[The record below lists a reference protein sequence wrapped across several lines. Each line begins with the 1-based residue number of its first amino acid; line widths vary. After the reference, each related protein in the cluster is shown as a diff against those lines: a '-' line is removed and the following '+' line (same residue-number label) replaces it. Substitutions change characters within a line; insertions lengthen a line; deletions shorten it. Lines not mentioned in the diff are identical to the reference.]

1 MTGNGP
7 PPAVEPPAIDIVR
20 LDAPDDQGAIPL
32 ETGPAPDHLSTGF
45 PPVENWFS
53 FGGRTMV
60 RNVSGAT
67 LTPFLPDGDEASGA
81 AVVIAAGGGYLIE
94 SMETEAWAQARWLA
108 ARGVAAFV
116 LKYRLQPTPVD
127 DSEFRTAL
135 IARFAAAAANAASM
149 TPSDVPPFM
158 IDDAAAAM
166 RLVRE
171 RAAAWSVDP
180 RRIGYLGFS
189 AGAMIGL
196 ALAERDGKDAAPAF
210 LAAIYPSMARRPVH
224 ADPPPLFAAMAAD
237 DQLYG
242 RQGYGLIEGWRAAG
256 GSVELHVYAR
266 GGHGFGM
273 GTLGTTS
280 TGLMPAFHA
289 WLECDGWLGTGR

>member
-135 IARFAAAAANAASM
+135 IARFAQRMPEHLHPA
-149 TPSDVPPFM
+149 PEPDQV
-158 IDDAAAAM
+158 
-166 RLVRE
+166 RLKALSTRRRQITE
-171 RAAAWSVDP
+171 PP
-180 RRIGYLGFS
+180 RRP
-189 AGAMIGL
+189 M
-196 ALAERDGKDAAPAF
+196 
-210 LAAIYPSMARRPVH
+210 
-224 ADPPPLFAAMAAD
+224 PP
-237 DQLYG
+237 
-242 RQGYGLIEGWRAAG
+242 R
-256 GSVELHVYAR
+256 
-266 GGHGFGM
+266 
-273 GTLGTTS
+273 
-280 TGLMPAFHA
+280 
-289 WLECDGWLGTGR
+289 